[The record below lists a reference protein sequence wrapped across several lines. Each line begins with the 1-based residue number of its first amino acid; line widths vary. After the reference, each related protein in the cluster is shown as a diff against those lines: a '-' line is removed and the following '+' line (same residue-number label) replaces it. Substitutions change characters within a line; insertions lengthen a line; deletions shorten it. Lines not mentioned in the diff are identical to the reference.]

1 MGALCLGFATVCAR
15 EPYLFP
21 VRDLADG
28 YAVAAFWRDIEI
40 LGGFLLLVR
49 GLDRADCSA
58 RLRMRPVSFL
68 YLSVE
73 SPFYK
78 FYGIN
83 CRSKLGAKL
92 LDRFFHRLRQVSPVV
107 NYLTHRFFDGGYHL
121 LDGDVAVSFHDSLAS
136 HFGAAVH
143 RRGWHLV

>member
-83 CRSKLGAKL
+83 CRPELGAKL
-92 LDRFFHRLRQVSPVV
+92 PDRFFHRQRQVSPPVK
-107 NYLTHRFFDGGYHL
+107 NLTHRFFDGSQHFLYCNFTVGSRPS
-121 LDGDVAVSFHDSLAS
+121 AVSPPSAS
-136 HFGAAVH
+136 D
-143 RRGWHLV
+143 